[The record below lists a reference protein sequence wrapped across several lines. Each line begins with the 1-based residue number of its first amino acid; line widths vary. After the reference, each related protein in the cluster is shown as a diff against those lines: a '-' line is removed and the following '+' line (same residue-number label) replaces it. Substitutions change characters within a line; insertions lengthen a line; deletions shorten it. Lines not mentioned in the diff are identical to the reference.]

1 MNRFWLSGSDQAS
14 EGNWVWK
21 NTGQPVSGNMWRPGQ
36 PDNAGGKEH
45 CNEIHLDKLDW
56 NDCICASHRAVIC
69 EVVF

>member
-1 MNRFWLSGSDQAS
+1 MGRFWLSGSDQAS

-45 CNEIHLDKLDW
+45 CMEIFLNNPGW
-56 NDCICASHRAVIC
+56 NDDRCASPKAVIC
-69 EVVF
+69 EVLF